1 MHPKQVKQG
10 ISIEVWWLR
19 HQLPLQGSNPSGEL
33 RTFMPGVA
41 KKIGKKKK
49 KVNTAKEDD
58 IEDNCS
64 NGERL
69 RLSLSSAET
78 KGRRVSQCCGGVDLW
93 GVSSPLSYS

>member
-1 MHPKQVKQG
+1 M
-10 ISIEVWWLR
+10 EVWWLR

-33 RTFMPGVA
+33 RTLMPGVA

-49 KVNTAKEDD
+49 SYTAEEDD
-58 IEDNCS
+58 IEDYCS

-78 KGRRVSQCCGGVDLW
+78 KGRRVSQC
-93 GVSSPLSYS
+93 